1 MMYVIIQT
9 YHRVQL
15 PLQKICLFYPWRKKI
30 NDSFKSLFE
39 RSFDRRF
46 FLKAALVAASSLFPI
61 PAFSYA
67 RRSLPEGRLSL
78 LNIHTNDKLTVKYRN
93 ASGEYDSGALKD
105 LNWIL
110 RCHYN
115 GEVCNMDKD
124 VIEFVNLLDNRFG
137 GRNEIQIISGYRSP
151 EYNKMLINGGRGV
164 VKNSLHLAGKAIDLR
179 MSGVDLRKLR
189 DEALN
194 LKLGGVG
201 YYKKSDFV
209 HLDSGRFRSW

>member
-1 MMYVIIQT
+1 
-9 YHRVQL
+9 L
-15 PLQKICLFYPWRKKI
+15 L
-30 NDSFKSLFE
+30 E

-46 FLKAALVAASSLFPI
+46 FLKAALVVTSSLFPI

-67 RRSLPEGRLSL
+67 RRTLPEGRLSL
-78 LNIHTNDKLTVKYRN
+78 LNIHTNDKLTVKFRN
-93 ASGEYDSGALKD
+93 TSGEYDPGALKD

-115 GEVCNMDKD
+115 GQVHDIDKD
-124 VIEFVNLLDNRFG
+124 VIEFVNLVDKRCG

-151 EYNKMLINGGRGV
+151 EYNKKLINEGRHV
-164 VKNSLHLAGKAIDLR
+164 VKNSMHLAGKAMDIR
-179 MSGVDLRKLR
+179 IPGVTLSKLR

-209 HLDSGRFRSW
+209 HLDSGRFRTW